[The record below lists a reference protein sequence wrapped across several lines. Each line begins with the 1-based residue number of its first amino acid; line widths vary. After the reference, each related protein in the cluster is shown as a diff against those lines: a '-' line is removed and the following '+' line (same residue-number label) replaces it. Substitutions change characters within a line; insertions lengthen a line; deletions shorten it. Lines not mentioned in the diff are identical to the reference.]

1 MAGTSCE
8 PDRTADYSEDLR
20 WRMVYQR
27 IGVGRSYREIAESL
41 NVDQST
47 VMRTVALFEETGDVQ
62 KRRYPSNDGTTKLTD
77 LGKVILLE
85 VVISKPGIYL
95 REVREELKQTTG
107 IDVNE
112 STICRFLK
120 DSGFTRQKMK
130 LAAQQRS
137 ELLRSQYIID
147 MSVYQGHPEF
157 FIFVD
162 EMGSDRRDRMRKFAY
177 NLKGRPPVV
186 EKFLFRGEHVSAI
199 TAMTCD
205 RILDCHTVI
214 GGVTAE
220 NFDHFVADA
229 LLPNL
234 QSFNG
239 VNPCSVVVL
248 DNARIH
254 HSGDILSLAEG
265 AGALVHFLPPYSP
278 DFNPIEEAFSKVK
291 SVLKDNEDAWA
302 DLDAETAVLA
312 AFNCV
317 TRDDCCAWFSHCGYK

>member
-1 MAGTSCE
+1 MRTGDCEIFATYNRNAYSEPYKGGSRSSIRTVEIGDAITLATNVVTSTMAGASCE

-47 VMRTVALFEETGDVQ
+47 VMRTVALFEETEDVQ

-85 VVISKPGIYL
+85 VVISKPSIYL
-95 REVREELKQTTG
+95 REVREEVKETTG

-147 MSVYQGHPEF
+147 MSAYQGHPEF

-199 TAMTCD
+199 TRHLWETSLSSCREVCA
-205 RILDCHTVI
+205 IPPSHQLAPLP
-214 GGVTAE
+214 AE
-220 NFDHFVADA
+220 FLFAE
-229 LLPNL
+229 
-234 QSFNG
+234 
-239 VNPCSVVVL
+239 
-248 DNARIH
+248 
-254 HSGDILSLAEG
+254 ILSHVRSGCMINFTWTSHACQPTQPSSLHTSRCG
-265 AGALVHFLPPYSP
+265 TQLLD
-278 DFNPIEEAFSKVK
+278 DFN
-291 SVLKDNEDAWA
+291 L
-302 DLDAETAVLA
+302 
-312 AFNCV
+312 
-317 TRDDCCAWFSHCGYK
+317 